1 MANTVVTKGTAHI
14 HGVAGTV
21 TGLTVQSY
29 TVSTSFANNEE
40 VTDAQGNVLGVRMS
54 DKRQNLTIEGLVPTS
69 YSGTIGSDLTFTGNG
84 ISFAGHI
91 TQIEERGEAK
101 GFMRISV
108 TAVDYEGF

>member
-21 TGLTVQSY
+21 TGLTIQSY

-40 VTDAQGNVLGVRMS
+40 ITGADGQVLGVRMS
-54 DKRQNLTIEGLVPTS
+54 DKRQSLSIEGLVPST
-69 YSGTIGSDLTFTGNG
+69 YTGTVGSDLTFTGNG
-84 ISFAGHI
+84 ITFAGHI
-91 TQIEERGEAK
+91 TQIEEKGEAK

-108 TAVDYEGF
+108 TAVDYEAF